1 MLMRPARTERNR
13 SRSGKVTPILKKQYA
28 LAGLLAGVS
37 LCFVAARVGAAE
49 SHKTVVS
56 IVGDSFYLNGR
67 PTYAGRTWKGH
78 AIEGLLMN
86 ARMVQGIFDDLNPAT
101 AAQWAYP
108 DTGKWD
114 PERNTN
120 EFIAAMPEWRR
131 HGLLAFTLN
140 LQGGSPYGY
149 SKQQPWENSAFDSNG
164 ALRPAYTA
172 RLARILNRADELGM
186 VVIVGY
192 FYVGQ
197 DARLRDEAAVVK
209 AADNATGFLLDHG
222 WKNVLVEI
230 DNECDVG
237 FHHAILK
244 ADRVSELIKR
254 VKAMRKHGR
263 HLLVSASF
271 RGGAIPV
278 ESVVRAADF
287 LLLHGNGVAQ
297 PQVIAEMVQ
306 KTRAVPGYTAKPILF
321 NEDDHFNFDQP
332 ENNMTAAIG
341 EHASWGYFDY
351 RMKGESFQD
360 GFQNVPADWTIGSA
374 RKKAFFRLLGEVTG
388 AE

>member
-1 MLMRPARTERNR
+1 MRRALVR
-13 SRSGKVTPILKKQYA
+13 I
-28 LAGLLAGVS
+28 LAGLSFLLAASG
-37 LCFVAARVGAAE
+37 LGAAE
-49 SHKTVVS
+49 SHKTAVS

-67 PTYAGRTWKGH
+67 PTYAGRSWKGH
-78 AIEGLLMN
+78 AIEGLLLN
-86 ARMVQGIFDDLNPAT
+86 ARLVQGIFDDLNPAT

-131 HGLLAFTLN
+131 QGLLAFTLN

-149 SKQQPWENSAFDSNG
+149 SKQQPWENSAFDVDG
-164 ALRPAYTA
+164 KLRPAYTA
-172 RLARILNRADELGM
+172 RLARIVNRADELGM

-197 DARLRDEAAVVK
+197 DVRLKDEAAVVR
-209 AADNATGFLLDHG
+209 ATDNATRFLLDRG
-222 WKNVLVEI
+222 WRNVMVEI

-244 ADRVSELIKR
+244 PERVSELIAR
-254 VKAMRKHGR
+254 VKAMHRLGR
-263 HLLVSASF
+263 RLLVSASF
-271 RGGAIPV
+271 RGGAIPI
-278 ESVVRAADF
+278 EPVVHAADF
-287 LLLHGNGVAQ
+287 LLLHGNGVAR
-297 PQVIAEMVQ
+297 PEKIAEMVR
-306 KTRAVPGYTAKPILF
+306 KTREVSGYTAKPILF
-321 NEDDHFNFDQP
+321 NEDDHFNFEQP
-332 ENNMTAAIG
+332 ENNMTAAIA
-341 EHASWGYFDY
+341 EYASWGYFDY

-360 GFQNVPADWTIGSA
+360 GFQNVPADWTIDSA
-374 RKKAFFRLLGEVTG
+374 RKKAFFQLLGEVTG

>member
-1 MLMRPARTERNR
+1 MIT
-13 SRSGKVTPILKKQYA
+13 ILKFRSA
-28 LAGLLAGVS
+28 LVIILAGLFPVLA
-37 LCFVAARVGAAE
+37 AAGSGPAQSNQTA
-49 SHKTVVS
+49 VS
-56 IVGDSFYLNGR
+56 IVGDSFYINGR
-67 PTYAGRTWKGH
+67 PTYAGRAWQGH

-86 ARMVQGIFDDLNPAT
+86 SRMVQGIFDDINPET
-101 AAQWAYP
+101 AAQWAYT

-149 SKQQPWENSAFDSNG
+149 SKQQPWEDSAFDIDG

-172 RLARILNRADELGM
+172 RLERILNRADELGM
-186 VVIVGY
+186 VVILGY

-197 DARLRDEAAVVK
+197 DARLRDQAAVIR
-209 AADNATGFLLDHG
+209 ATDNATQFLLRHA
-222 WKNVLVEI
+222 WRNVMVEI
-230 DNECDVG
+230 DNECNVG

-244 ADRVSELIKR
+244 PERVSELIAR
-254 VKAMRKHGR
+254 VKAARKHGR
-263 HLLVSASF
+263 RLLVSASF
-271 RGGAIPV
+271 GGGAIPV
-278 ESVVRAADF
+278 ESVVHVADF

-297 PQVIAEMVQ
+297 PEKISEMVR
-306 KTRAVPGYTAKPILF
+306 KTRAVSGYTPKPILF
-321 NEDDHFNFDQP
+321 NEDDHFNFEQP

-351 RMKGESFQD
+351 RMKGEGFRE
-360 GFQNVPADWTIGSA
+360 GFQSVPADWTISSA
-374 RKKAFFRLLGEVTG
+374 RKRGFFHLLAEVTG
-388 AE
+388 SE